1 MRRYRL
7 SIKFIFFVL
16 VIPVLL
22 LGANLKS
29 TISQIEML
37 FKKKDYEAACKI
49 VDKLYKN
56 DPYNSKANLYYG
68 KCKYIQEEIDSA
80 MAAYD
85 RADILD
91 EEDAL
96 VHKNLG
102 DLYAYTGNIEIA
114 NKEYDKADRFGK
126 DVVERSLDALYSQ
139 HSFSVLARFSGGY
152 DSNVKYT
159 AELSDMKAYT
169 EDTNYSNETNSDSFI
184 KEYIRLSYIYDGDP
198 FDPFYYKSQLH
209 VYNKNYSDLNEDDF
223 TQGEIFSGPGW
234 ASKDFDFWIPLSYTY
249 MSIDYDGYAKIY
261 SINPQIRKKFENDIL
276 LSAELRYEYQKY
288 LQWDE
293 GDKDVYSGRLSLSR
307 WFGNSYLRASYRYLQ
322 AEKHQSDSPR
332 IFIDKYFNELE
343 INYTFSLTKSFEIGA
358 SYLYNKTFYK
368 DVARVPSTD
377 KREDLLEKYSAY
389 ISYNITNNIGVVI
402 QYDDYNNNTNY
413 TPSAYK
419 KEVISA
425 GVFFYY

>member
-1 MRRYRL
+1 MF
-7 SIKFIFFVL
+7 IKFILFL
-16 VIPVLL
+16 LILPALL
-22 LGANLKS
+22 LGSNS
-29 TISQIEML
+29 TSITSQIDIL
-37 FKKKDYEAACKI
+37 FEKKDYEAACQL
-49 VDKLYKN
+49 VDKLYKD
-56 DPYNSKANLYYG
+56 DPYSSKANLYYG
-68 KCKYIQEEIDSA
+68 KCKYIQEDIDSA

-102 DLYAYTGNIEIA
+102 DLYAFTGNIEIA

-126 DVVERSLDALYSQ
+126 DIVERSLDALYSH
-139 HSFSVLARFSGGY
+139 HSFSLLARFSGGY
-152 DSNVKYT
+152 DSNVEYE
-159 AELSDMKAYT
+159 AELSDMRTYT
-169 EDTNYSNETNSDSFI
+169 GDTNYSNEANSDSFI
-184 KEYIRLSYIYDGDP
+184 KEYMRLNYIYDNDP
-198 FDPFYYKSQLH
+198 FTPFYYKSQLY
-209 VYNKNYSDLNEDDF
+209 VYNKNYSDLSRNDF

-234 ASKDFDFWIPLSYTY
+234 ASKDFDLWIPLSYTY
-249 MSIDYDGYAKIY
+249 MSIDYDGYAEIY

-288 LQWDE
+288 LQWNQ
-293 GDKDVYSGRLSLSR
+293 GDKDVYSTRLSLSR

-322 AEKHQSDSPR
+322 ADKHQSDSPR

-343 INYTFSLTKSFEIGA
+343 INYTLTLTKSFELGA

-368 DVARVPSTD
+368 DVAKVPNVA

-389 ISYNITNNIGVVI
+389 MSYNIIKNVGVVV
-402 QYDDYNNNTNY
+402 QYDNYKNKTNY

-419 KEVISA
+419 KEVVSV
-425 GVFFYY
+425 GLFFYY